1 MDIQNHPNF
10 LDSASYQ
17 RLYSIFSGQ
26 GFPWYFYENS
36 VDTLDNSPGV
46 LRHCFV
52 KNSESNSSWV
62 AVLKDLFEGI
72 SNKLQSNI
80 TFISIHANLSFPSLA
95 DPNSRYP
102 HIDDDEFDENCYTAI
117 YYLHDCDGDT
127 TLYHQT
133 VKTNQDIQLDNLSEM
148 MTITPE
154 ANKLVLWQG
163 NRIHSAPATSSEPR
177 MVINLNFR
185 VSNGV

>member
-1 MDIQNHPNF
+1 MDIQNYTDF
-10 LDSASYQ
+10 LDSANYQ
-17 RLYSIFSGQ
+17 RLYSIFAGQ

-36 VDTLDNSPGV
+36 VDTIDNSPGV

-52 KNSESNSSWV
+52 KNGEANSSWV
-62 AVLKDLFEGI
+62 EILEDLFLKI
-72 SNKLQSNI
+72 SNVLESNI

-95 DPNSRYP
+95 DPDSKYP
-102 HIDDDEFDENCYTAI
+102 HIDDDNFDEDCYTAI

-127 TLYHQT
+127 TLYKQT
-133 VKTNQDIQLDNLSEM
+133 AKTNQDIPAELTAL

-154 ANKLVLWQG
+154 ANKLVLWKG

-177 MVINLNFR
+177 IVLNLNFKAEH
-185 VSNGV
+185 V